1 MRRFLIL
8 IVVCT
13 VMLSSTTSVV
23 AKEKFNDIE
32 GHWAERVIEKWEN
45 TGYINGYPDGSF
57 KPDSPVTRAELS
69 KILVMAFDLTEV
81 EKVNYD
87 DVSDNEWYYSYVV
100 KSVKYIP
107 KYSLPTLYEQNI
119 PYSENQLKNT
129 FLPNVKTI
137 RMHVAEA
144 LVKIKIDKE
153 NITIEEPTIQEI
165 NRQVQEVFNDAEYY
179 NLMAVPG
186 TGIPQNVKRMN
197 RYTWLAYKLKIME
210 GDTEGNF
217 NPYGYITRA
226 ELITAIDRI
235 LTE

>member
-1 MRRFLIL
+1 
-8 IVVCT
+8 
-13 VMLSSTTSVV
+13 MLSSTTSVV